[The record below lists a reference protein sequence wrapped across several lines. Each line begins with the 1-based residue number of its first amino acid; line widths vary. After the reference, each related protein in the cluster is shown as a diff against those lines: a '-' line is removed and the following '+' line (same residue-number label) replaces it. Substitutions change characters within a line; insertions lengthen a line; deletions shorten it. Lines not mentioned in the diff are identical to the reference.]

1 MKDEEDVMGLLE
13 TVGTIFSLCLSTYI
27 SGVMLRQTL
36 HQYTKRVQVLAN
48 AVVRRQI
55 SSKYHIMLEA
65 IKNAMGQEVDDP
77 SAILRATSGLP
88 SLLNREPMK
97 PSCASCEHA
106 AQRAQWCFQPATFLE
121 YEKVAAN
128 GPLAEK
134 QFANPSVA
142 DTTEK

>member
-13 TVGTIFSLCLSTYI
+13 TVETIFSLCLSTYI

-106 AQRAQWCFQPATFLE
+106 AQQAPWFFQLQMVPSPRNSLQTLQWQTRLRND
-121 YEKVAAN
+121 VQ
-128 GPLAEK
+128 G
-134 QFANPSVA
+134 VH
-142 DTTEK
+142 